1 MSIEQSDSSSF
12 AVFQPRASLAE
23 SSEPETQAM
32 ISGVHAII
40 YSKQADRLRE
50 FFREVLKYP
59 SVDAGGG
66 WAIFALPPAELAM
79 HPAEDSY
86 HELYLMC
93 DDVHAVTKKL
103 QSKGVELAVPI
114 SDRGWGLVTRLK
126 LPSGDQIGLYQPKHP
141 TALDLRGMDTAASNP
156 RDRQPS
162 RPKATKTTRT
172 KKDK

>member
-1 MSIEQSDSSSF
+1 
-12 AVFQPRASLAE
+12 
-23 SSEPETQAM
+23 M

-40 YSKQADRLRE
+40 YSKQAERLRE
-50 FFREVLKYP
+50 FFREVLQYP

-93 DDVHAVTKKL
+93 DDVHAATKKL
-103 QSKGVELAVPI
+103 QSKGVELAIPI

-141 TALDLRGMDTAASNP
+141 TALDLMSPRKPGSKRSKAAP
-156 RDRQPS
+156 
-162 RPKATKTTRT
+162 TRRAAAIKSGQT
-172 KKDK
+172 KKRKSKARR

>member
-1 MSIEQSDSSSF
+1 
-12 AVFQPRASLAE
+12 
-23 SSEPETQAM
+23 M

-40 YSKQADRLRE
+40 YSKQAERLRE

-59 SVDAGGG
+59 CVDAGGG

-79 HPAEDSY
+79 HPAEESH

-93 DDVHAVTKKL
+93 DDVNAVINDL
-103 QSKGVELAVPI
+103 RAKGVELVMPI

-141 TALDLRGMDTAASNP
+141 TALDLKRPSPRESASWTAGKQRIGTSKKRTP
-156 RDRQPS
+156 RRD
-162 RPKATKTTRT
+162 PKTRR
-172 KKDK
+172 

>member
-1 MSIEQSDSSSF
+1 
-12 AVFQPRASLAE
+12 
-23 SSEPETQAM
+23 M

-40 YSKQADRLRE
+40 YSKQAERLRE
-50 FFREVLKYP
+50 FFRDVLKYP

-66 WAIFALPPAELAM
+66 WSIFALPPAELAM

-103 QSKGVELAVPI
+103 QSKGVELAMPI
-114 SDRGWGLVTRLK
+114 SDQGWGLVTRLK

-141 TALDLRGMDTAASNP
+141 TALDLKGPSQRRSAS
-156 RDRQPS
+156 
-162 RPKATKTTRT
+162 PKATRRRPASGTKNRQTKNRKSKTRR
-172 KKDK
+172 

>member
-1 MSIEQSDSSSF
+1 
-12 AVFQPRASLAE
+12 
-23 SSEPETQAM
+23 M

-40 YSKQADRLRE
+40 YTKQADRLRE

-93 DDVHAVTKKL
+93 EDVHAVTKKL
-103 QSKGVELAVPI
+103 ESRGVELAMPI

-141 TALDLRGMDTAASNP
+141 TALDLRGPIRPESNP
-156 RDRQPS
+156 KAGQRRTAS
-162 RPKATKTTRT
+162 RPKRKKNTKSKARH
-172 KKDK
+172 